1 MTTDLSHILD
11 NARVAANKL
20 NLIDDATIAR
30 VLCAVADEADRQVDY
45 ILQANRRDLERMS
58 ESDPKYDRL
67 MLTRERLAGITADMR
82 RVASLPSP
90 LGRTLAS
97 YDRPNGM
104 HIDKVSVPFGVIG
117 IIYEARPNVTFDVF
131 ALCMKSGNVC
141 ILKGGSDAHDSNTA
155 LINIINRVL
164 ISHGIDSNTAVL
176 LPNDH
181 RYTDQLLTAVGKV
194 DLVIPRGS
202 SRLINYVRE
211 HALVPVIETGAG
223 ICHTYFDE
231 AGDLEKGRRIV
242 CNAKTRRVSVCNA
255 LDCLIVHQKRLPDL
269 PALCTP
275 LAGKHVIIYAD
286 PQARDALAGQY
297 PDELLQPA
305 TAESF
310 GTEFLDYKMAVKTVA
325 SFDEALEHIARYSSK
340 HSECIVTEDEE
351 HKRRFTRQVDAA
363 CVYTNVSTAFTD
375 GGQFGFGAEIG
386 ISTQKLHA
394 RGPMALPELTTYKY
408 IISGNGQTRE

>member
-45 ILQANRRDLERMS
+45 ILQANRRDLERMP
-58 ESDPKYDRL
+58 ESDPRYDRL
-67 MLTRERLAGITADMR
+67 MLTHERLAGITADMR

-164 ISHGIDSNTAVL
+164 ISHGINSNTAVL

-202 SRLINYVRE
+202 GRLINYVRE

-269 PALCTP
+269 PALCAP

-297 PDELLQPA
+297 PDELLQSA

>member
-1 MTTDLSHILD
+1 MTTNLSHILD

-45 ILQANRRDLERMS
+45 ILQANRRDLERMP
-58 ESDPKYDRL
+58 ESDPRYDRL

-164 ISHGIDSNTAVL
+164 ISHGIDSNTAIL

-202 SRLINYVRE
+202 GRLINYVRE

-255 LDCLIVHQKRLPDL
+255 LDCLIVHQKRLADL
-269 PALCTP
+269 PALCAP

-286 PQARDALAGQY
+286 PQAFDALAARY